1 MNHKINDYVWRE
13 YDVIPVEVGADAI
26 EDLAAEL
33 VLLPLQR
40 VELEHRLLGQVIA
53 LLNILFMSDESR

>member
-1 MNHKINDYVWRE
+1 MLSH
-13 YDVIPVEVGADAI
+13 DVPVEVGTDPV

-40 VELEHRLLGQVIA
+40 VELEHGLLGQVIA
-53 LLNILFMSDESR
+53 ILRR